1 MRAVPNMRRRH
12 VRSVALLAVVA
23 LLSAACGTSESD
35 GANGEPEDAPIEA
48 APTEDAPPEAE
59 AAEPAGPLTVYSGR
73 SEELVGQVF
82 ADFTAATGIEV
93 NVRYGNTAELA
104 GTIMEEGAA
113 SPADLYYAQ
122 DAGALGA
129 VHRAGR
135 LQVLPDDILSL
146 VDEGSRSADGTW
158 VGVTGRVRV
167 LAYNT
172 TLLDEADVPS
182 SVFDL
187 TDPQWQGR
195 IGWAPTNGSFQA
207 FVTAMR
213 QLHGEDVAREWL
225 EGIIANDPVEFPNN
239 TTTVD
244 GVGRGE
250 VEIGIVNHYYLFR
263 FLAED
268 PSFPVANKYLPGDI
282 GGLNNVAGIGIL
294 DSSDQPE
301 AAAQLIRF
309 LLSQEV
315 QEYFGQ
321 VADALE
327 FPLRTGVDSP
337 LLPSIAEL
345 DPPPVDLN
353 GLEDLEA
360 TLELLRS
367 VGAFE

>member
-1 MRAVPNMRRRH
+1 MDPLGASIAMQGVRFMKAAPNARRRGVRAV
-12 VRSVALLAVVA
+12 ALVAVVA
-23 LLSAACGTSESD
+23 LLSAACGTSE
-35 GANGEPEDAPIEA
+35 PEDAPSQGEV
-48 APTEDAPPEAE
+48 
-59 AAEPAGPLTVYSGR
+59 AEPTGPLTVYSGR
-73 SEELVGQVF
+73 NEELVGQLF

-104 GTIMEEGAA
+104 ATIMEEGAA
-113 SPADLYYAQ
+113 SPADLYFAQ

-135 LQVLPDDILSL
+135 LRVLPDDILSL
-146 VDEGSRSADGTW
+146 VDVGSRSVDGTW

-167 LAYNT
+167 IAYNT
-172 TLLDEADVPS
+172 SVLNETDVPS

-213 QLHGEDVAREWL
+213 QVHGEDTTRQWL
-225 EGIIANDPVEFPNN
+225 EGLIANEPVEFPNN
-239 TTTVD
+239 TTAVD

-250 VEIGIVNHYYLFR
+250 VDVALVNHYYLAR

-268 PSFPVANKYLPGDI
+268 PNFPVANKYLPGDI

-301 AAAQLIRF
+301 AAAELIRF

-315 QEYFGQ
+315 QDYFGQ
-321 VADALE
+321 VTDALE
-327 FPLRTGVDSP
+327 FPLRVGVESP
-337 LLPSIAEL
+337 LLPSLAEL
-345 DPPPVDLN
+345 DPPAVDLN
-353 GLEDLEA
+353 SLEDLEA